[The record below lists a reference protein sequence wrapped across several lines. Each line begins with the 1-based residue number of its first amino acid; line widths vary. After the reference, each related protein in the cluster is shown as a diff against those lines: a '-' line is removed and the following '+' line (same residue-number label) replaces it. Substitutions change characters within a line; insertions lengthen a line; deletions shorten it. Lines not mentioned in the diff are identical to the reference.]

1 MTLPSIFSADRL
13 KKLFHEGT
21 HPHPVRDWFVIVGVS
36 AVLVGLSVGWN
47 TWTYIQAS
55 TETKETGEVTETA
68 VFDVAAVETV
78 QRTFEER
85 SKEAERYRSS
95 YHFVDPSL

>member
-1 MTLPSIFSADRL
+1 MTLPSIFSIARL
-13 KKLFHEGT
+13 KKLFHDGT

-36 AVLVGLSVGWN
+36 AVLVGVSVGWN
-47 TWTYIQAS
+47 TWTYIQAN
-55 TETKETGEVTETA
+55 TEIKQVSEGSPAA
-68 VFDVAAVETV
+68 VFDVGAVETV
-78 QRTFEER
+78 QRSFEER

>member
-1 MTLPSIFSADRL
+1 MTLPSIFSVDRL

-36 AVLVGLSVGWN
+36 AVLVGVSVGWN

-55 TETKETGEVTETA
+55 TEIKSVSEGASTA

-78 QRTFEER
+78 QRSFEER